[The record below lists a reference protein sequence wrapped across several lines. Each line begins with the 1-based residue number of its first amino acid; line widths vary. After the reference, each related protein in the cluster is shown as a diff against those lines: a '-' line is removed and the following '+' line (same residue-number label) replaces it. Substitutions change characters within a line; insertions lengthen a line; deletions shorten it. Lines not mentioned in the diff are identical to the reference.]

1 MTDPMPLPPFAPSP
15 PRAPGF
21 ARFHLWLYR
30 STRGRL
36 GGKLGAR
43 PFLMLTTSG
52 RKSGKRYAIPLE
64 YHTDGQTPYLIA
76 SNFGRNYPPA
86 WYLNLQANPTVEIE
100 RDGERQWATAHVA
113 DDAARERLWPGLV
126 RIAPYYARYQAHTT
140 REIPLVML
148 HPIM

>member
-1 MTDPMPLPPFAPSP
+1 MADPMPLPPIAPSP

-30 STRGRL
+30 STGGRL

-64 YHTDGQTPYLIA
+64 YHTDGQTPYLIG
-76 SNFGRNYPPA
+76 SNFGKNYPPA
-86 WYLNLQANPTVEIE
+86 WYLNLRANPTVEIE
-100 RDGERQWATAHVA
+100 RDGQRQWATAHVA
-113 DDAARERLWPGLV
+113 DASTRERLWPDLV
-126 RIAPYYARYQAHTT
+126 RMAPYYARYQGRTT

-148 HPIM
+148 HSLA